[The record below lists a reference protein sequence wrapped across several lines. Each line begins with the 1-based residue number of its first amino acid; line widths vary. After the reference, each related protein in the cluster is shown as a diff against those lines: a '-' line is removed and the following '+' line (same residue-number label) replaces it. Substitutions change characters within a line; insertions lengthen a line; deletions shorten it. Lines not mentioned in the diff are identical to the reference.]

1 MTESRARATIS
12 TSHELQQHRN
22 QTFKDW
28 TCSRH
33 AFTMLLQR
41 PAQETCPSTLS
52 KVDGCEDG
60 TPCWPSC
67 AGSRTT
73 PTCTDSG
80 AVNNGRLG
88 QKSSM
93 VVPQV
98 LACPTP
104 LLAALPAQVRPP
116 SASEPDGGIISYREP
131 RHAAAPVMSLNNVY
145 QNLFT
150 RYLHNRRWSAGF
162 CRPPRVACLK
172 FLFSPRLFLSLLFNP
187 QQPPEGT

>member
-1 MTESRARATIS
+1 MTKSRARATIS

-41 PAQETCPSTLS
+41 PAQETCPFTLS

-131 RHAAAPVMSLNNVY
+131 HHNLPREPEPQPSGWPSSLFY
-145 QNLFT
+145 H
-150 RYLHNRRWSAGF
+150 R
-162 CRPPRVACLK
+162 
-172 FLFSPRLFLSLLFNP
+172 LSLKILLG
-187 QQPPEGT
+187 EGSSSSNFS

>member
-1 MTESRARATIS
+1 MSFNNI
-12 TSHELQQHRN
+12 
-22 QTFKDW
+22 
-28 TCSRH
+28 
-33 AFTMLLQR
+33 
-41 PAQETCPSTLS
+41 ETRR
-52 KVDGCEDG
+52 
-60 TPCWPSC
+60 
-67 AGSRTT
+67 SRTGPVHNT
-73 PTCTDSG
+73 PSRCSSRDPHKKPVPLHCLKLMVVKMGLLAGPRVQAHVQPQPARIQG

-150 RYLHNRRWSAGF
+150 RYLHNRRWSAAI